1 VTHAIPI
8 ARLKTGRGGVLTA
21 AFAGALTV
29 AAGAANGGYF
39 PTSWGWL
46 GLVLGW
52 AALVVL
58 MLRNDVAVSPLQA
71 VFVAAGTAFVGWVAL
86 SALWSLDVPQT
97 VLEIERDVVYA
108 VGALVLVVVGRER
121 LEALLVGCLL
131 GILAVCGYGLLT
143 RLVPD
148 RLGVYDPVS
157 VYRLAE
163 PVGYWNALGLL
174 AVVGALLALGLVA
187 RAARPWVRASAGA
200 SLVLLAATLEFTF
213 SRGSWLALAV
223 GTVVA
228 VGLDRRR
235 LQLLAS
241 LPFAFAAPA
250 AAVALCSGK
259 RALTSQGAA
268 LADAAREGH
277 RVLAL
282 LVGLAALG
290 AGLAIAFAWLES
302 HWSPG
307 LAVRRGFV
315 ALLAVAVL
323 AGCGAVVA
331 AYGSPQT
338 IATRAWD
345 AFSAP
350 PVQPRDLNKRL
361 FRLSSNG
368 RLDLW
373 GAALE
378 ELRAHPVV
386 GGGAGSYERW
396 WLQHRPVDMKVR
408 DAHSL
413 YLEVLGE
420 LGPPGLV
427 LVLLFLGA
435 PLAAIARA
443 RAQPSGALVAGAYV
457 AFLLHAGVDWDWE
470 VPVVVLTGL
479 ALGAV
484 LLGWGRAGR
493 PVAVRVPGLA
503 LAGAVIVVGF
513 GGLVANVELARAS
526 SALAEADWSN
536 AATHARRAAT
546 WAPWSADPDRLLGES
561 QLAHGAFAAARASF
575 RRAIDHNPGDWEL
588 WFDLARSSTGA
599 VQRRALARATAL
611 NPLSPEVAEFRR
623 ELAQGW
629 VLLDEVQA

>member
-1 VTHAIPI
+1 VDA
-8 ARLKTGRGGVLTA
+8 GRGGVLTA
-21 AFAGALTV
+21 IFAAALTV

-52 AALVVL
+52 TTLVVL
-58 MLRNDVAVSPLQA
+58 LLRENVAVSHLDA
-71 VFVAAGTAFVGWVAL
+71 AFVAAGTAFVGWVAL
-86 SALWSLDVPQT
+86 SAVWSLDVPQT
-97 VLEIERDVVYA
+97 VLEVERDAVYA
-108 VGALVLVVVGRER
+108 VAALALVLLGRDR
-121 LEALLVGCLL
+121 LEALLAGCLL

-157 VYRLAE
+157 IYRLAE

-174 AVVGALLALGLVA
+174 AVIGALLAVGLVA
-187 RAARPWVRASAGA
+187 RGPRPWTRAGGGA
-200 SLVLLAATLEFTF
+200 ALVLLAATLEFTF

-228 VGLDRRR
+228 VALDRRR
-235 LQLLAS
+235 LQLLAT
-241 LPFAFAAPA
+241 LPFALAAPA
-250 AAVALCSGK
+250 AAVALCAGK

-268 LADAAREGH
+268 LDDAAREGH

-282 LVGLAALG
+282 LVALAALG
-290 AGLAIAFAWLES
+290 AALVFLFAWLES
-302 HWSPG
+302 RWSPG
-307 LAVRRGFV
+307 LALRRGFV
-315 ALLAVAVL
+315 ALLVVALL
-323 AGCGAVVA
+323 AGCVAVVA
-331 AYGSPQT
+331 AYGSPQAM
-338 IATRAWD
+338 ATRAWD

-373 GAALE
+373 GAALDE
-378 ELRAHPVV
+378 ARAHPLL

-396 WLQHRPVDMKVR
+396 WLQHRPANMKVR

-427 LVLLFLGA
+427 LLLLFLGA
-435 PLAAIARA
+435 PLAAAARA
-443 RAQPSGALVAGAYV
+443 RARPSGALVAGAYV

-484 LLGWGRAGR
+484 LLGWGRTGR
-493 PVAVRVPGLA
+493 SLAVRVPGLA

-513 GGLVANVELARAS
+513 GGLVGNVELSRAS
-526 SALAEADWSN
+526 AALGKADWSR
-536 AATHARRAAT
+536 AATHARRAGT
-546 WAPWSADPDRLLGES
+546 WAPWSADPDRLLGEA
-561 QLAHGAFAAARASF
+561 QLARGDFAAARASF
-575 RRAIDHNPGDWEL
+575 RRAIDRNGTDWEL

-623 ELAQGW
+623 ELEQGW